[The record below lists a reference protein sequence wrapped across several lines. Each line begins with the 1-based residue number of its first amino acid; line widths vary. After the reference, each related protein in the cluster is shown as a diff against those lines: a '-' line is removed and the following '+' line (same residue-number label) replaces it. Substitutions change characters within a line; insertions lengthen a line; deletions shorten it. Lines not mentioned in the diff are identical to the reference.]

1 MLGGVEVSNEIGVEA
16 HSDGDV
22 VLHALTDAL
31 LGALG
36 RGDIG
41 DRFPS
46 SDPQWKDASS
56 TLFVKSVLE
65 DLNNLAASIINIDV
79 NIQAERPKLG
89 SRKNQIAQKISDLT
103 GCRYVNVK
111 AGTNEGCDSIGKGE
125 AIGATVI
132 VLISL

>member
-1 MLGGVEVSNEIGVEA
+1 MLGGVEVSSEIGVES

-31 LGALG
+31 LGTLG

-41 DRFPS
+41 DRFPN

-56 TLFVKSVLE
+56 EIFVKSVLE
-65 DLNNLAASIINIDV
+65 DLNNLAATIVNIDV
-79 NIQAERPKLG
+79 SIQAERPRLG
-89 SRKNQIAQKISDLT
+89 SKKTQIARKISDLT

-111 AGTNEGCDSIGKGE
+111 AGTNEGCDSVGKGE

-132 VLISL
+132 VLISM